1 MVKNIV
7 LNIIKVTLMIFTIL
21 LLYLNFKDQYGCKG
35 QYGLLIIT
43 TLGPIISYFMTKYK
57 KEIKKGRFIY
67 NVLRKIILFFT
78 IVWLLVTG
86 IAWLSNIFTL
96 SFQWIAPTWAAYYMT
111 IIFLIM
117 IIEALINITTY
128 KNNIIIPLCLISLLI
143 LFRKINNIYLTFDY
157 DEYYIYFNSLVLL
170 GMTLITWI
178 NGYIEMNRL
187 KLKKDT
193 K

>member
-21 LLYLNFKDQYGCKG
+21 LLYLNFKDQYG
-35 QYGLLIIT
+35 LLIIT
-43 TLGPIISYFMTKYK
+43 ILGPIISYFMTKYK

-96 SFQWIAPTWAAYYMT
+96 SFQWIAPAWAAYYMT

-117 IIEALINITTY
+117 IIEALINITAY
-128 KNNIIIPLCLISLLI
+128 KNNIVIPLCLISLLI

-170 GMTLITWI
+170 GMTIITWI